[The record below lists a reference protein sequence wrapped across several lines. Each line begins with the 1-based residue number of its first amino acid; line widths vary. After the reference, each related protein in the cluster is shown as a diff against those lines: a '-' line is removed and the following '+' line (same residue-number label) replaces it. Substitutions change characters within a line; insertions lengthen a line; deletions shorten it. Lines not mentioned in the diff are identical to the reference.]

1 MRNTREAKVEDVL
14 YDGVV
19 DDLGGLCI
27 KLNPLWYVGI
37 PDRLV
42 LLPGGRIF
50 FIELKIRSGR
60 YGSNQVWWRTTLRSL
75 GFKCETLWTVEAVN
89 QFLAS
94 VQ

>member
-1 MRNTREAKVEDVL
+1 MRNTEHAVERKL
-14 YDGVV
+14 YYGVV
-19 DDLGGLCI
+19 DDHAGLCI

-50 FIELKIRSGR
+50 FIELKIRTGR
-60 YGSNQVWWRTTLRSL
+60 YGSNQVWWRTTLRRM
-75 GFKCETLWTVEAVN
+75 GFRCETLWTMEQVE

-94 VQ
+94 L